1 MRYLILL
8 WGDAEG
14 EAALSG
20 DERRR
25 IVDEHIEFS
34 RRLRERGQ
42 LVSGEPLEH
51 GGKLVRDGLV
61 TDGPFVE
68 TKEQLGGFYLVEV
81 ESEDEALAVARDLP
95 ASPGLVAEVR
105 RVPEGS

>member
-8 WGDAEG
+8 WGDPEG
-14 EAALSG
+14 EAGLPA

-25 IVDEHIEFS
+25 IVDEHMQLA

-42 LVSGEPLEH
+42 LVTGEPLEA
-51 GGKLVRDGLV
+51 GGKVVRDRLV

-68 TKEQLGGFYLVEV
+68 TKEQLGGFYLVDV
-81 ESEDEALAVARDLP
+81 ESEEEALAIAGELP

-105 RVPEGS
+105 RVPPA

>member
-8 WGDAEG
+8 WGDATD
-14 EAALSG
+14 EAALSA

-25 IVDEHIEFS
+25 IVAAHMELSE
-34 RRLRERGQ
+34 RLRERGR
-42 LVSGEPLEH
+42 LVVGEPLEPT
-51 GGKLVRDGLV
+51 GKLVRDGLV

-68 TKEQLGGFYLVEV
+68 TKEQLGGFYLVDV
-81 ESEDEALAVARDLP
+81 ESEEEALAIAGELP

-105 RVPEGS
+105 RVPPA

>member
-8 WGDAEG
+8 WGDPEG
-14 EAALSG
+14 EAGLPA

-25 IVDEHIEFS
+25 TVDEHMQLA

-42 LVSGEPLEH
+42 LVTGEPLEA
-51 GGKLVRDGLV
+51 GGKVVRNGLV
-61 TDGPFVE
+61 TDGPFAE
-68 TKEQLGGFYLVEV
+68 TKEQLGGFYLVDV
-81 ESEDEALAVARDLP
+81 ESEEEAVAIAQHVP

-105 RVPEGS
+105 RVPDV

>member
-8 WGDAEG
+8 WGDAKA
-14 EAALSG
+14 EAALPP

-25 IVDEHIEFS
+25 IVGEHMELS
-34 RRLRERGQ
+34 ARLREAGT
-42 LVSGEPLEH
+42 LVAGEPLAP
-51 GGKLVRDGLV
+51 GGKLVRGGLV

-68 TKEQLGGFYLVEV
+68 TKEQLGGFYLVDV
-81 ESEDEALAVARDLP
+81 ESEAAALAVAREIP

-105 RVPEGS
+105 AVPAT

>member
-8 WGDAEG
+8 WGDPEG
-14 EAALSG
+14 EATLPA

-25 IVDEHIEFS
+25 IVDEHMQLS
-34 RRLRERGQ
+34 GRLRERGQ
-42 LVSGEPLEH
+42 LVTGEPLEA
-51 GGKLVRDGLV
+51 GGKVVRNGLV

-68 TKEQLGGFYLVEV
+68 TKEQLGGFYLVDV
-81 ESEDEALAVARDLP
+81 ESEEQALAIAQDVP

-105 RVPEGS
+105 RIPDV